1 MLSTRGLDLR
11 GFALPILLLC
21 VPVAAAGQGRPV
33 QKLDRIL
40 SVRAHQFTGRSRV
53 IVEFTGAPD
62 VRAVT
67 AAHGVTRRSLH
78 NQRGHVADVNNF
90 ELAAL
95 AADPRVARVMA
106 DRPAFATLERTR
118 AAVGLGTLMQRSLT
132 GAGAGVGIAVI
143 DSGVYAAHDDLWRGS
158 AGERVVRFKDFTAPV
173 LRATWTNA
181 PPRDGF
187 GHGTHVAG
195 ILAGNGF
202 DSDGRRM
209 GLAPRAHLIALKVLD
224 DAGVGFVSDVID
236 ALDYAVANRAAL
248 GIRVINLSVGSGVY
262 ESYTQDPLTQAAK
275 RAVDAGIVVVA
286 AAGNL
291 GQNADHEAQ
300 FGGITSP
307 GNAPWVLTVGAASHQ
322 GTARRSDDSV
332 GGFSSRGPT
341 WIDFS
346 AKPDL
351 VAPGVGIES
360 LTDPHSLL
368 YAQLH
373 DYLLSG
379 TRQQAYKPYLSLSGT
394 SMAAPVVAA
403 TVALMLEANPA
414 LTPNAVKAILQYT
427 AEAQPHDS
435 ALVQGAGFLNA
446 RGALRLSRFF
456 ARPRLGLGAPRDVIE
471 GQSIAW
477 ARHLIWGNYRV
488 TGGLPL
494 PGSNAWSTNVSW
506 GAARTLNG
514 QPVVWGTLQ
523 PNVVWGESGDDN
535 VVWGETSSAAK
546 WSTAVNDNV
555 VWGESDGDNVVW
567 GESGEDN
574 VVWGESGDDNV
585 VWGESTVR
593 NIVWGSDCGGR
604 NCSGVVW
611 GARNGDAA
619 WGTTSGDDNVVW
631 GESARKNVVW
641 GESGD
646 DNVVWGES
654 GDDNVVWGESLAAN
668 QVLWPAPLAID
679 DRRQRTGR

>member
-1 MLSTRGLDLR
+1 MLSTRGLTLR
-11 GFALPILLLC
+11 GFALPVLLLC
-21 VPVAAAGQGRPV
+21 VPVVAAGQDRPT

-40 SVRAHQFTGRSRV
+40 SVRARQFTGRSRV
-53 IVEFTGAPD
+53 IVEFVGSPD
-62 VRAVT
+62 VRAIT
-67 AAHGVTRRSLH
+67 GARGVTRRALH
-78 NQRGHVADVNNF
+78 NQRGHVAEVNNLQ
-90 ELAAL
+90 LAAL
-95 AADPRVARVMA
+95 AADPRVARVMS
-106 DRPAFATLERTR
+106 DRPAFATLERTS
-118 AAVGLGTLMQRSLT
+118 AAVGLGTLAPRGAT
-132 GAGAGVGIAVI
+132 GAGIGIAVI
-143 DSGVYAAHDDLWRGS
+143 DSGVYAAHDDLWRRP
-158 AGERVVRFKDFTAPV
+158 AGERVVRFKDFTVPD
-173 LRATWTNA
+173 LRSTWTNA
-181 PPRDGF
+181 PPHDGF

-195 ILAGNGF
+195 ILAGNGYN
-202 DSDGRRM
+202 SSGRRR
-209 GLAPRAHLIALKVLD
+209 GLAPRAHLVALKVLD

-236 ALDYAVANRAAL
+236 ALDYAVANKAAL

-291 GQNADHEAQ
+291 GQNAEHEAQ

-322 GTARRSDDSV
+322 GTARRGDDAV

-360 LTDPHSLL
+360 LADPHSLL
-368 YAQLH
+368 YTQLQ

-403 TVALMLEANPA
+403 TVALMLETNPA

-435 ALVQGAGFLNA
+435 VLVQGAGFLNA

-471 GQSIAW
+471 GQTVAW

-494 PGSNAWSTNVSW
+494 PGSNAWATSVSW

-535 VVWGETSSAAK
+535 VVWGETSGTAA
-546 WSTAVNDNV
+546 WSTAGDDNV

-611 GARNGDAA
+611 GARNSGGA
-619 WGTTSGDDNVVW
+619 WGTTNGDD
-631 GESARKNVVW
+631 NVVW

-654 GDDNVVWGESLAAN
+654 GDDNVVWGESLRAS

-679 DRRQRTGR
+679 NRRSRAAKRESEQ